1 MQGYRVHRWGGEP
14 RWEELPDPVA
24 GPQEV
29 LVRVEACGVG
39 LTVLNATAG
48 DLADDPHLLPRVPG
62 HELVGRVVDAG
73 PGADTTL
80 LGRRVVAYFYL
91 VCGRCDACTAG
102 RDAQCANLRGW
113 IGVHTDG
120 GYAPFAVVPARNAI
134 PVAEALDPVAATVV
148 PDAVATPVHICRTRA
163 RVGPED
169 RLVVIGAAG
178 GVGSHLVQ
186 VAQVFGARVAGLD
199 VGDRKLAAVAEL
211 GAVAVDSADFG
222 TVDPHALWPDG
233 APTVVVDF
241 LGSAASLAWSAQ
253 ALGTGG
259 RLVVV
264 TTFPGRALPL
274 DPRDLVFR
282 EIAVLGSRY
291 ASRAE
296 VALAGELVATGR
308 VRPVIGRTEGPDG
321 VPGLHADLRNA
332 TLLGRGALRWT
343 KE

>member
-1 MQGYRVHRWGGEP
+1 MHRWGEDP

-24 GPQEV
+24 GPDEV

-48 DLADDPHLLPRVPG
+48 DLADDPGLLPRVPG
-62 HELVGRVVDAG
+62 HELVGRVVSAG
-73 PGADTTL
+73 PGAGGAL
-80 LGRRVVAYFYL
+80 VGRRVAAYFYL

-102 RDAQCANLRGW
+102 DDARCRDLRGW
-113 IGVHTDG
+113 VGVHVDG
-120 GYAPFAVVPARNAI
+120 GYAPWAVLPARNAI
-134 PVAEALDPVAATVV
+134 PLPEGLDPVRATVV

-163 RVGPED
+163 EVGPED
-169 RLVVIGAAG
+169 RLVVIGAGG
-178 GVGSHLVQ
+178 GVGSHLIQ

-199 VGDRKLAAVAEL
+199 VGQRKLAAVDEL
-211 GAVAVDSADFG
+211 GATAVDSADFG
-222 TVDPHALWPDG
+222 TVDPDGLWPEG
-233 APTVVVDF
+233 PPTVVVDL
-241 LGSAASLAWSAQ
+241 LGSAASLVWSAA
-253 ALGTGG
+253 ALATGG

-264 TTFPGRALPL
+264 TTFPGRTLPL

-282 EIAVLGSRY
+282 EVTVLGSRY

-296 VALAGELVATGR
+296 IGLAAELVASGR

-321 VPGLHADLRNA
+321 VPGLHADLRDA

-343 KE
+343 EE